1 MLNGDVFVIMPPKDP
16 SWFSDVSQSVSLF
29 FWEHDDLIPLLLAEV
44 AFAVLITA
52 GFIWWERRK
61 ASKQT
66 VQVDELER
74 MYSAD
79 APTPWL
85 R

>member
-1 MLNGDVFVIMPPKDP
+1 MFNGDVIIVSPPPEP
-16 SWFSDVSQSVSLF
+16 SWFSDVSQSCSLF
-29 FWEHDDLIPLLLAEV
+29 FWEHSDLIPLLLAEV
-44 AFAVLITA
+44 ALAVLITA

>member
-1 MLNGDVFVIMPPKDP
+1 MFNGDVIIVSPPPEP
-16 SWFSDVSQSVSLF
+16 SWLSDVSQSCSLF
-29 FWEHDDLIPLLLAEV
+29 FWEHSDLIPLLLAEV
-44 AFAVLITA
+44 ALAVLITA

-79 APTPWL
+79 VPTPWL

>member
-1 MLNGDVFVIMPPKDP
+1 MFNGDVIIVSPPP
-16 SWFSDVSQSVSLF
+16 EPAWFSDVSQSCSLF
-29 FWEHDDLIPLLLAEV
+29 FWEHSDLIPLLMAEV
-44 AFAVLITA
+44 ALAILITA

>member
-1 MLNGDVFVIMPPKDP
+1 MLNGDVIILNLPKDP

-29 FWEHDDLIPLLLAEV
+29 FWEHSDLIPLLLAEL
-44 AFAVLITA
+44 ALAVLITA

-61 ASKQT
+61 TSKQT
-66 VQVDELER
+66 DQVDELER
-74 MYSAD
+74 MYS
-79 APTPWL
+79 TPASVPWP